1 MALGKNVQQSSTVIG
16 GVASRAVDGNTNT
29 NWFGGSC
36 SHTGHEENQ
45 WWQVDLGEAAVV
57 SKVRILE

>member
-1 MALGKNVQQSSTVIG
+1 MALGKNVHQSSTGHG

-29 NWFGGSC
+29 NWNGGSC
-36 SHTGHEENQ
+36 SHTGGRENQ